1 MKSNRVSMNLFTILL
16 LVAMLAAC
24 GPAATPTQAPAAP
37 AATTAPAAPAAPA
50 ATAAPAPAT
59 SGKIKIGLSF
69 SDFATERWPI
79 ENQIMTVLLQKDG
92 FEVISQEADHDVK
105 LQSDQIDNMV
115 AQGIKGLIVIAED
128 GDAAVTPVEK
138 AAAAGVKVISYDR
151 LIKTDKIAAYL
162 SFDNVAVGKAEAD
175 GVVKA
180 LGLLDASGNPTSQ
193 TKWTSANPVK
203 LVLSGGSPTD
213 NNAVLLKQGQMEVLK
228 PFVDSGVVKIVFDQ
242 GVDNW
247 DPAKAEA
254 MMENIL
260 TAQQNKID
268 AVVASN
274 DGTADGEIIAMQ
286 AQSLAGKVPISG
298 QDATAAGCNQIVL
311 GNQTVTVFKDTR
323 LLSPQAVKMIEALVK
338 GGTPEG
344 VQQYTLAQLTNDPS
358 KTGNVMANFL
368 PVVEVTKD
376 NVYDVVVKSGF
387 QSYADVYRNV
397 PANLLPPTLTP

>member
-1 MKSNRVSMNLFTILL
+1 MKSNRVITLFTLL
-16 LVAMLAAC
+16 LVVAMLAAC
-24 GPAATPTQAPAAP
+24 APAPTEAPAAP
-37 AATTAPAAPAAPA
+37 AAPAATQAPAPTTAPAAPAAPA
-50 ATAAPAPAT
+50 AS

-69 SDFATERWPI
+69 SDFATERWPV
-79 ENQIMTVLLQKDG
+79 ENAQMTQLLQKDG

-115 AQGIKGLIVIAED
+115 AQGVKGIIVIAED

-180 LGLLDASGNPTSQ
+180 LGLLDASGNPTTQ

-213 NNAVLLKQGQMEVLK
+213 NNAVLLKEGQMQVLQ
-228 PFVDSGVVKIVFDQ
+228 PFIDKGIVKIVFDQ
-242 GVDNW
+242 GVENW
-247 DPAKAEA
+247 DPAKAES

-274 DGTADGEIIAMQ
+274 DGTADGEIIALT
-286 AQSLAGKVPISG
+286 AQKLNGIVPISG

-311 GNQTVTVFKDTR
+311 GNQTVSVFKDTR
-323 LLSPQAVKMIEALVK
+323 LLAPQAVKMVEALVK
-338 GGTPEG
+338 GGTPAG
-344 VQQYTLAQLTNDPS
+344 VQQFTLAALTNDKT

-368 PVVEVTKD
+368 PVVEVTKA
-376 NVYDVVVKSGF
+376 NVYDVVVKSKF

-397 PANLLPPTLTP
+397 PAAQLPPTPAP